1 LRYFDGTQWTI
12 VAPPPPP
19 PPSIVINNNVA
30 APAPVVATN
39 RPNYALH
46 IVLTVLTCG
55 LWLPV
60 LLIVAISSH
69 RVRVGRESIPIGN
82 FIGAVF
88 LGLLFLGL
96 VVAYWQ
102 VFLGLAGVAI
112 LAIVGFSMYGRRLGR
127 RADQAKIAGRADAQ
141 NQAFMS
147 GDSSGVYGQY
157 PPLQP
162 PDLAQ

>member
-1 LRYFDGTQWTI
+1 MSYPAPAPQPGWYPDPSGGPDLRYFDGTQWTI

-19 PPSIVINNNVA
+19 PPLIVINNNVG

-60 LLIVAISSH
+60 LLIIAISSH
-69 RVRVGRESIPIGN
+69 QVRVSGQSIPIGN
-82 FIGAVF
+82 IIGAVI
-88 LGLLFLGL
+88 LGLLLLGL

-102 VFLGLAGVAI
+102 VFLCLAVVAI
-112 LAIVGFSMYGRRLGR
+112 LGILGFSMYGRRLER
-127 RADQAKIAGRADAQ
+127 RAEQAKIAGR
-141 NQAFMS
+141 
-147 GDSSGVYGQY
+147 
-157 PPLQP
+157 
-162 PDLAQ
+162 